1 MGINKF
7 NKCWKFIVILVLV
20 LLINLPIISALEL
33 SNVRVD
39 NVAETSAVV
48 KWDTDEASDSFVS
61 YGTEKEN
68 LNTIGDASS
77 VTDHQF
83 TLTDLS
89 PETIHYYSVESNEI
103 VDDNSGNLYSFTTL
117 APDTTAPGLV
127 VEIPEMVPGN
137 KLNFIGWTEPGT
149 KVLVYVNGNQAG
161 STMAVIEEVVETENV
176 DEVVETDE
184 LTETEVEEETVEE
197 EEISESTEVEE
208 INVTENE
215 TEETLETIEVEP
227 VENNLTEEINDSED
241 NLVGE
246 TIATGSAAETEKTE
260 IKDSTPKP
268 KGKFEFS
275 NIILQNNELNM
286 IKVEAIDQA
295 GNPTTWEGTVFAD
308 TSKPKLELEDLPD
321 IVDKNS
327 FDLKGKLSENSTFE
341 VFVNNDSVFTGDG
354 DKIEESITLEEGDNN
369 IEIII
374 TDSAG
379 WKVTKKFAIYSD
391 TQPPPVKIEIEK
403 GKDYYQGR
411 AVSTIHG
418 ETEPGATVYLYV
430 HKPLPYEYTVKFDK
444 AWEKVTADENGEF
457 IFKDVNFEK
466 KPINLKDLAPKQ
478 VPPGLQE
485 DVIFPIEQLAEQ
497 EEVIYKIYVLA
508 EDRGGRTS
516 YAQESINLKTCYSA
530 NWAFDVL
537 SMKQFQAPLR
547 LDPGLVDEGREIVQ
561 AVFNFSYR
569 GQGVAQ
575 RDLATGNILP
585 GKEAY
590 VINSVKFDKACTE
603 GLLDDKSFK
612 LGCAILPQTPRGATP
627 NADKTAWLVNFNL
640 HSAEKV
646 SETDE
651 DFWNEFKKRQVM
663 FPLKIL
669 VRYQERD
676 SNGKLGM
683 PKTQTQCYDL
693 SYFVDIPIDSKDM
706 LPDWLTDEGID
717 AIEWTLDKIDLI
729 LPYLEKA
736 IMVTGVVCIAS
747 FLGRM
752 VIRWLRIFYSRWE
765 AYTSS
770 LTKMGGGGGDDS
782 GGEGKSEDGCPTN
795 QNQLLL
801 ESTKKHW
808 EKVEGKLFE
817 KEVNKP
823 RIKDW
828 KEQKTLDDRCP
839 KTAAMWKTENYL
851 DTAYRWSC
859 DRVFCRAV
867 PAGWTSEKDKTD
879 IDSVILSQKQCTAT
893 SKGIPLQPIK
903 NCQTLIAQSVTG
915 GAQTSAKAL
924 DLKKGGAFPC
934 YKNPLNDQLYHVSE
948 PAKGVVDE
956 PKILK
961 LKWLGRHGMSLQE
974 GLNIEGDDLI
984 AYKPAGS
991 KDIMVGTDQSCNYV
1005 CSKMGGY
1012 KADQEGG
1019 IESVNM
1025 VTKQKGKFGCYK
1037 EVLDELSGETRLAND
1052 AGYLKGADK
1061 IPAAYYTQDCFVNVD
1076 ENGKIPDQ
1084 TQTDVRAELGML
1096 QCVCTPKEGDA
1107 EKTFGSRTAA
1117 KKIKNQAEDWVYRQ
1131 EEIFKDSHGTQGTFY
1146 PTWRYYKGRDVS
1158 SAFGADYLTDYFR
1171 GNKTVHEINPSTQH
1185 IGAFQTV
1192 CLSGIRARLMTLKSI
1207 LEGLRNCIEEAK
1219 ITGLHDAGVCK
1230 TLFTQHVC
1238 GLIYKAI
1245 AYFFTDCSPYSVKDE
1260 SNKGTFGQV
1269 GKFFEIG
1276 LGSIG
1281 DAMQTSID
1289 DVQADYGNSAL
1300 NQYFA
1305 TGVKGFSE
1313 SICMAAFGYDF
1324 PLGIDFIQD
1333 AAYAFPTKTTVH
1345 VIPAERELSTYNPA
1359 TGQAI
1364 YNYNIGAMALP
1375 GCNIANYKV
1384 YLKCVGQEDY
1394 GHPGVQCGTQKCD
1407 CLQTTDASGTELR
1420 TFPLDGGQGFDLSS
1434 GSFVSFPIPA
1444 PQKVDSPYRYDH
1456 VVAELQLGPY
1466 EDASK
1471 CFDEGY
1477 RDGKFYFPIIDIS
1490 PKSQFNCDV
1499 QPVTGKYT
1507 CPEVAGMFSAAGSGA
1522 YLQDPFITCYDK
1534 NTQTYASCKT
1544 PNLFT
1549 KEDEIKVKL
1558 HLATD
1563 GGQYCLR
1570 TTVTGLQPEHGI
1582 PSIPKPIPQ
1591 GLATTH
1597 TPVINLGTVNE
1608 NMFSGAAN
1616 TLMLSDSE
1624 SDPGCSNLVQLDYVP
1639 QSGVQSGSYRFSY
1652 SVQNGLY
1659 RIIMQQGIVPD
1670 SPYLPGQG
1678 NILKDQAN
1686 NEWISGDK
1694 LKEVKFNIGGF
1705 KVHNLIGSPLGDKK
1719 VCVYHVG
1726 QATGGGYAQ
1735 GEKSVQVNAEI
1746 LQADQNGGCYNVD
1759 HQVVAP
1765 AFGLASYQES
1775 ILIRLNPLINLVANK
1790 MHEEFIR
1797 NNHGYVIA
1805 EADAII
1811 NRKQA
1816 DMEDVVA
1823 LYYRVASQILQAG
1836 NEWKSQSKVI
1846 CNYLKIF
1853 LDREY
1858 PGLGENAPKYS
1869 EDIQKKGE
1877 YKKVDHYFRE
1887 IAKEASC
1894 TNINVLGGGTTEP
1907 QTPGQDESSPAVAQT

>member
-7 NKCWKFIVILVLV
+7 NRCWKVIVILVLI
-20 LLINLPIISALEL
+20 LLLNLPIISALEI
-33 SNVRVD
+33 SNVRVED
-39 NVAETSAVV
+39 VTETSAVV

-61 YGTEKEN
+61 YGKEKDN
-68 LNTIGDASS
+68 LETIGDASS
-77 VTDHQF
+77 VTNHQF
-83 TLTDLS
+83 TLTDLL
-89 PETIHYYSVESNEI
+89 PETTHYYGVESNEV
-103 VDDNSGNLYSFTTL
+103 VDDNSGQLYSFQTL
-117 APDTTAPGLV
+117 TPDTTAPQLV
-127 VEIPEMVPGN
+127 VEMPELVPGN
-137 KLNFIGWTEPGT
+137 KLSFIGWTEPGA
-149 KVLVYVNGNQAG
+149 KVIVYVNGDQAG
-161 STMAVIEEVVETENV
+161 STTAFEEKIEEVTEIVETPAVEIE
-176 DEVVETDE
+176 DVET
-184 LTETEVEEETVEE
+184 TETVEE
-197 EEISESTEVEE
+197 ELTVNETSVPEAEAEIEQVSE
-208 INVTENE
+208 NNE
-215 TEETLETIEVEP
+215 TEESVTET
-227 VENNLTEEINDSED
+227 ENESEA
-241 NLVGE
+241 LAGE
-246 TIATGSAAETEKTE
+246 SIATGFAAENDKVE
-260 IKDSTPKP
+260 IVDSSQKP

-275 NIILQNNELNM
+275 NIILQNNEQNT

-295 GNPTTWEGTVFAD
+295 GNSVSFEGQVFAD
-308 TSKPKLELEDLPD
+308 TSKPKLEFEDLPE

-327 FDLKGKLSENSTFE
+327 FELKGKLSENSTYE
-341 VFVNNDSVFTGDG
+341 VFVNNKSVFTGDG
-354 DKIEESITLEEGDNN
+354 DKIEDSITLDEGDNN
-369 IEIII
+369 VVVVIK
-374 TDSAG
+374 DSAG
-379 WKVTKKFAIYSD
+379 WEVTKKFVIYSD
-391 TQPPPVKIEIEK
+391 TQPPAVKIEIEK

-411 AVSTIHG
+411 AVSSIHG

-430 HKPLPYEYTVKFDK
+430 YRPLGYEYTAKFDK

-457 IFKDVNFEK
+457 TFKDVNFEN

-478 VPPGLQE
+478 VPSGLQE
-485 DVIFPIEQLAEQ
+485 DVVFSVQQLAEQ
-497 EEVIYKIYVLA
+497 EEVSYKVYVLA

-516 YAQESINLKTCYSA
+516 YAQESINLKTCRSA

-537 SMKQFQAPLR
+537 SMPQFQAPLR

-575 RDLATGNILP
+575 RDLATGNVLP

-590 VINSVKFDKACTE
+590 IINGVSFDKACTE
-603 GLLDDKSFK
+603 GLLDDKSFQ
-612 LGCAILPQTPRGATP
+612 LGCSILPQQPRGATP

-640 HSAEKV
+640 HSAEKI
-646 SETDE
+646 SETEE

-663 FPLKIL
+663 FPLKIM
-669 VRYQERD
+669 VKYQERGSD
-676 SNGKLGM
+676 GKLGP
-683 PKTQTQCYDL
+683 PKTQSSCYDL

-706 LPDWLTDEGID
+706 LPDWIADEGIE
-717 AIEWTLDKIDLI
+717 AIQFTLDKIDLI

-736 IMVTGVVCIAS
+736 IMISGVACIGS
-747 FLGRM
+747 FFGRM
-752 VIRWLRIFYSRWE
+752 IVRWLRVVYSEWE
-765 AYTSS
+765 GYTSS
-770 LTKMGGGGGDDS
+770 LTGGGGDS
-782 GGEGKSEDGCPTN
+782 GGNGEDKCPTN
-795 QNQLLL
+795 QNKLLL

-808 EKVEGKLFE
+808 EEVESELF
-817 KEVNKP
+817 KNEVNKP
-823 RIKDW
+823 RIKNW
-828 KEQKTLDDRCP
+828 KEQKTLDDLCP
-839 KTAAMWKTENYL
+839 KTAAMWKAENLL
-851 DTAYRWSC
+851 DTVYRWSC
-859 DRVFCRAV
+859 DRLLCRAV
-867 PAGWTSEKDKTD
+867 PAGWTSDRDKKD
-879 IDSVILSQKQCTAT
+879 IDTVIISQKRCTAT
-893 SKGIPLQPIK
+893 SRGIPLQPQE
-903 NCQTLIAQSVTG
+903 NCQKLIAQTVSG
-915 GAQTSAKAL
+915 GASTSSKAL
-924 DLKKGGAFPC
+924 ELKRDGAFPC
-934 YKNPLNDQLYHVSE
+934 YKNPINDQLYYVGE

-956 PKILK
+956 PKILP
-961 LKWLGRHGMSLQE
+961 LEWLGRHGLSLQE
-974 GLNIEGDDLI
+974 GLNIDGEDLI

-991 KDIMVGTDQSCNYV
+991 KDIIVGTDQSCNYV
-1005 CSKMGGY
+1005 CSRMSGY

-1025 VTKQKGKFGCYK
+1025 LTKDKGNFGCYK
-1037 EVLDELSGETRLAND
+1037 EVIDEVSGETRLAND
-1052 AGYLKGADK
+1052 AGYLKGSDK

-1076 ENGKIPDQ
+1076 DTGKIPERTGAD
-1084 TQTDVRAELGML
+1084 TGML
-1096 QCVCTPKEGDA
+1096 QCVCTPKEGDT

-1117 KKIKNQAEDWVYRQ
+1117 KEIDNQAENWVYRQ
-1131 EEIFKDSHGTQGTFY
+1131 AEVFKISNGVQGTFY
-1146 PTWRYYKGRDVS
+1146 PKWRYYKGRDVS
-1158 SAFGADYLTDYFR
+1158 SAFGADYLTDNFR
-1171 GNKTVHEINPSTQH
+1171 SEKTVHEINPSTQH

-1207 LEGLRNCIEEAK
+1207 LEGLKNCIVEAK

-1260 SNKGTFGQV
+1260 ANKGTFDQV

-1276 LGSIG
+1276 LGAMG

-1289 DVQADYGNSAL
+1289 DIQDDYGNAHL

-1305 TGVKGFSE
+1305 TGVKGFAQ

-1324 PLGIDFIQD
+1324 PMGMDFIQD

-1345 VIPAERELSTYNPA
+1345 VIPAERELSTYNPVN
-1359 TGQAI
+1359 GQAI

-1375 GCNIANYKV
+1375 GCKIRSYKV

-1394 GHPGVQCGTQKCD
+1394 GSPGVQCGTQKCD
-1407 CLQTTDASGTELR
+1407 CLQATDLSGTELR
-1420 TFPLDGGQGFDLSS
+1420 SYPLDGGQGFDLSS
-1434 GSFVSFPIPA
+1434 ASFFSFPIPA

-1456 VVAELQLGPY
+1456 VVAELQLDPY
-1466 EDASK
+1466 EDPSK

-1490 PKSQFNCDV
+1490 PPSKFTCQV
-1499 QPVTGKYT
+1499 QSTSGKYT

-1522 YLQDPFITCYDK
+1522 YLQDPYISCYDK
-1534 NTQTYASCKT
+1534 TTQTYVSCKT

-1549 KEDEIKVKL
+1549 KGDEIKVKL

-1563 GGQYCLR
+1563 GGQYCIR
-1570 TTVTGLQPEHGI
+1570 TTVTGIQPEHAL

-1616 TLMLSDSE
+1616 TLMLSESE
-1624 SDPGCSNLVQLDYVP
+1624 SDSGCSNLVQFDYVP

-1652 SVQNGLY
+1652 STQNGKY
-1659 RIIMQQGIVPD
+1659 RIIMPQGVVPD

-1678 NILKDQAN
+1678 NILQDQAN
-1686 NEWISGDK
+1686 NQWFSGEQ

-1705 KVHNLIGSPLGDKK
+1705 KAHNLIGSPIGNKK

-1726 QATGGGYAQ
+1726 QSAGGGFAQ
-1735 GEKSVQVNAEI
+1735 GEKSIRINAEI

-1765 AFGLASYQES
+1765 TFGLAAAQEN
-1775 ILIRLNPLINLVANK
+1775 ILIRLNPLISIVASK

-1823 LYYRVASQILQAG
+1823 LYYRVAAQITQAG
-1836 NEWKSQSKVI
+1836 DQWKSQSESI

-1853 LDREY
+1853 FDREY
-1858 PGLGENAPKYS
+1858 PGLDEDAPKHDP
-1869 EDIQKKGE
+1869 EIKNKGE
-1877 YKKVDHYFRE
+1877 YIKVDYYFRE
-1887 IAKEASC
+1887 IAKSASC
-1894 TNINVLGGGTTEP
+1894 TNIVKLGG
-1907 QTPGQDESSPAVAQT
+1907 SAQTTAVQT